1 MPRTATRGDRAIVA
15 SELKDFRGKITLETD
30 CAIEAESRASGK
42 ERQEI
47 VREILHDWAVRRI
60 DGASVLHRLLRAEGL
75 PGIPEGIAGNRG
87 ECRGTS
93 GNGAS

>member
-1 MPRTATRGDRAIVA
+1 MATRGDRAIVA
-15 SELKDFRGKITLETD
+15 SELKDFRGKITLESD
-30 CAIEAESRASGK
+30 CALEAESRASGK

-75 PGIPEGIAGNRG
+75 SGIAEGVAGSRG
-87 ECRGTS
+87 ESRGMQEGS
-93 GNGAS
+93 RE

>member
-1 MPRTATRGDRAIVA
+1 MA

-30 CAIEAESRASGK
+30 CAVEAESRASGK

-47 VREILHDWAVRRI
+47 VREILHEWAVRRI

-75 PGIPEGIAGNRG
+75 AGIAEGVAGNRG
-87 ECRGTS
+87 DCRGST
-93 GNGAS
+93 GNGAE